1 MSGLTDPKILAE
13 RSKPTTLAN
22 LANKETLIVRV
33 VPDHLKPFLRVYNTL
48 AKDGFFEDAYTVFE
62 ENKDELPEMITGFAK
77 KLIVLIV
84 GEKDISKK
92 YGYYQAFTKLVD
104 YLGGKLGKNPHYI

>member
-92 YGYYQAFTKLVD
+92 YGYYLS
-104 YLGGKLGKNPHYI
+104 LIHI